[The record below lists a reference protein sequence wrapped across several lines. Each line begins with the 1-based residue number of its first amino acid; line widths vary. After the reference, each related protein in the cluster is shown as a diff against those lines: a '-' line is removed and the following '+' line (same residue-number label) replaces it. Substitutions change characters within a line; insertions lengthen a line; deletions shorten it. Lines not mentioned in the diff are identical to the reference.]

1 MRWIIVIAIIL
12 APIAVL
18 VFGIA
23 VYTVQQLF
31 GG

>member
-18 VFGIA
+18 VIGIGIYA
-23 VYTVQQLF
+23 VQQIA
-31 GG
+31 GW